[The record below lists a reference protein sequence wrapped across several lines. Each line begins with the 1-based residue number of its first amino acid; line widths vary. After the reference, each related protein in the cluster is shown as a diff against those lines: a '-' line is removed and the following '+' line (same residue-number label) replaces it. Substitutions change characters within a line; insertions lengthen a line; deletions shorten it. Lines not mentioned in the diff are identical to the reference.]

1 MTLIFLIVICALAVA
16 ICPLAYISYR
26 EERIDRQWHSRVEFI
41 GDCRGPIIQE
51 KLTMEGSPQRSNPL
65 YDL

>member
-1 MTLIFLIVICALAVA
+1 MTLLFLIVICALAVA

-41 GDCRGPIIQE
+41 GDCKICKQGE
-51 KLTMEGSPQRSNPL
+51 
-65 YDL
+65 